1 MNKKKILND
10 PVYGFITIPNE
21 VIFDLIEHPYVQRLR
36 RIKQLGMSELVYPGA
51 LHTRFHHALGAMHL
65 MGQALQNLRA
75 KGHAISEA
83 ELEAAQIAILLHDVG
98 HGPFS
103 HVLEHTL
110 LDQVPHEKISLLF
123 MQDLNRQFG
132 GALQLAIQMFSN
144 QYERKFF
151 NQLISSQLDM
161 DRLDYLNR
169 DCFFTGVSE
178 GSIGSERIIK
188 MLDVVDN
195 ELVVEE
201 KGIYSIEN
209 FLTARRLMYWQ
220 VYLHK
225 TSICAETMLIQILR
239 RAKDLVG
246 LGHKVFVT
254 PALGRFLN
262 QNVNLDTFR
271 RDPQCLLDFS
281 QLDDYDVWACI
292 KMWTQN
298 PDAVLSTLSRMLLER
313 KLFKIIFSDNR
324 PNQEQVNLIKEE
336 LQLTTKAKPDEL
348 TYLVVEGKTSNAA
361 YMAGKQKIMIKT
373 KQGILKDI
381 AEASDLPTIKALTK
395 IVRKYY
401 ICWGKNV
408 YLQAK

>member
-246 LGHKVFVT
+246 LGHEVFVT

-271 RDPQCLLDFS
+271 QDPQCMLDFS

-324 PNQEQVNLIKEE
+324 PNQEQVTLIKEE

-381 AEASDLPTIKALTK
+381 AEASDLPTIKALSK